1 MSTTTSTMTR
11 DSGHRRM
18 WLTAGWVVIAHTVL
32 LFGALPFE
40 RTPLLG
46 DSPKAAAA
54 ALVNG
59 PMARTFAGGY
69 LETLSF
75 LVFLLA
81 ATLLARLLRGR
92 GEVSGWLASSVAA
105 AGTVF
110 VAITISVGFAAG
122 AAATYDG
129 HHGAP
134 LATVI
139 AINDI
144 RNFGYF
150 LSVAVLG
157 LFTLCVA
164 SAAQVTRSLPRWI
177 SYSGYLAGGLLL
189 VSVPAER
196 SGIMDLANMAWFA
209 WFLALGVS
217 ALRKARSTAMVA
229 PNPQPAMV

>member
-1 MSTTTSTMTR
+1 MSALRSN
-11 DSGHRRM
+11 GEHQRM
-18 WLTAGWVVIAHTVL
+18 WRAAGWLVIAHMVL

-46 DSPKAAAA
+46 DSPRAAAA
-54 ALVNG
+54 ALVSG

-69 LETLSF
+69 VETISF

-92 GEVSGWLASSVAA
+92 GEVSGWLASSAAA
-105 AGTVF
+105 AGAVF
-110 VAITISVGFAAG
+110 VAITIAVGFAAG

-134 LATVI
+134 LSTVV
-139 AINDI
+139 AVNDI

-157 LFTLCVA
+157 LFTLCIA
-164 SAAQVTRSLPRWI
+164 AAAQVTRSLPRWI
-177 SYSGYLAGGLLL
+177 TYSGYLAAGLLL
-189 VSVPAER
+189 VTVPAER
-196 SGIMDLANMAWFA
+196 SGVMDIASMLWFV

-217 ALRKARSTAMVA
+217 ALRKARATVVVPPVNA
-229 PNPQPAMV
+229 PALA

>member
-1 MSTTTSTMTR
+1 MSRAMGTATR
-11 DSGHRRM
+11 AGDRRRL
-18 WLTAGWVVIAHTVL
+18 WLAAGWLVIGHTVL

-40 RTPLLG
+40 RTPMLG

-69 LETLSF
+69 VESLSF

-81 ATLLARLLRGR
+81 ATLLARLLRGSSETSR
-92 GEVSGWLASSVAA
+92 WLASSIAA
-105 AGTVF
+105 AGIVF
-110 VAITISVGFAAG
+110 VAVTIAVGFAAG

-134 LATVI
+134 LSTVV
-139 AINDI
+139 AVNDV

-157 LFTLCVA
+157 LFTVCVA
-164 SAAQVTRSLPRWI
+164 AAAQVSRSLPRWI
-177 SYSGYLAGGLLL
+177 SYAGYVAGGLCL
-189 VSVPAER
+189 VTVPAER
-196 SGIMDLANMAWFA
+196 SGAMDLASMLWFV

-217 ALRKARSTAMVA
+217 ALRAARSRTVA
-229 PNPQPAMV
+229 EPMNAPALA